1 MERVS
6 KRRKKIWGVK
16 LNGSAELS
24 TDTDT
29 KWESSTCFTTRFEIS
44 SLLSHSSLQRCPSS
58 CLYLIPL
65 PLQLSLLS
73 TVIPVPSVAVCWYY
87 YYTLNIL
94 PIHSFLSASAFI
106 FYFFSYFFPL
116 NLTLCYIE
124 LAGVFVLCQDQLTP
138 NFSSYCRSDLASETF
153 SARQHD
159 GHNPAY
165 RGTTEIK
172 R

>member
-44 SLLSHSSLQRCPSS
+44 SLPSHSSLQRCPSS
-58 CLYLIPL
+58 YLYLIPL

-73 TVIPVPSVAVCWYY
+73 TVIPRPYVEVCWYCC
-87 YYTLNIL
+87 YTLNIL
-94 PIHSFLSASAFI
+94 PFHSFLSASAFI
-106 FYFFSYFFPL
+106 FYFFSYYFPL
-116 NLTLCYIE
+116 NFTLYNTE

-138 NFSSYCRSDLASETF
+138 NFSSCYSSGWALTYSCARRYDL
-153 SARQHD
+153 
-159 GHNPAY
+159 
-165 RGTTEIK
+165 
-172 R
+172 